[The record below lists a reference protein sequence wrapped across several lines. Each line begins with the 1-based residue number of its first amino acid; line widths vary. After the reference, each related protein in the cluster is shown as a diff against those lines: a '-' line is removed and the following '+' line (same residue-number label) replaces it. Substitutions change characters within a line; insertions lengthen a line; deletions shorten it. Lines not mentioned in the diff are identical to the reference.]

1 MTFRK
6 IVGHHRLI
14 GLVGRAIAADSLPPS
29 LILSGPDGVG
39 KRQFALAVA
48 QSLNCVDPVTDPAT
62 GLRDACGRCVACGKI
77 VRGNHADVLLV
88 GPDDGGSIKIDVI
101 RQLVGQTAY
110 RPFEGRT
117 RIVIVDQADQ
127 MGEDSQNA
135 LLKTLEEPPSRNAFI
150 LVTSHPDL
158 LLPTI
163 RSRCCQLRFGPLA
176 PAEIASALRNQHG
189 YAERDAKAAA
199 ALAHGSLRR
208 ALDLGAAATSDDRG
222 VAAAVLH
229 EVATSA
235 DPRVRLAA
243 GAALLVGPNKKGK
256 DREGKTP
263 SGADRGLVAARLRAM
278 GALLRDVTILTIRA
292 PETALVN
299 LDLRAELEP
308 LASVYD
314 RPRLE
319 RAFSAVGRALGALE
333 RNNASPKIVVDWLA
347 FQL

>member
-1 MTFRK
+1 MTFRE
-6 IVGHHRLI
+6 IVRHHRLI

-117 RIVIVDQADQ
+117 RIVNVDQADQ

-208 ALDLGAAATSDDRG
+208 ALDLGAARPPRAVASRRPDCTRSPPPPIPACAWRRG
-222 VAAAVLH
+222 QRCWSGRIRRGRIAKERRQAGPIAAWWRHVC
-229 EVATSA
+229 
-235 DPRVRLAA
+235 
-243 GAALLVGPNKKGK
+243 
-256 DREGKTP
+256 
-263 SGADRGLVAARLRAM
+263 ARWVHCC
-278 GALLRDVTILTIRA
+278 VT
-292 PETALVN
+292 
-299 LDLRAELEP
+299 
-308 LASVYD
+308 
-314 RPRLE
+314 
-319 RAFSAVGRALGALE
+319 
-333 RNNASPKIVVDWLA
+333 
-347 FQL
+347 